1 LKYDLLIIGCGKIG
15 ECLIQ
20 GLLRKKNFLFK
31 KIKRINVL
39 EKNKKRCKFLKKK
52 YSNKITFIDN
62 NEIRVS
68 KKNFHFIFLSIKPKD
83 LNKNI
88 RNYQKFFNTET
99 IMYSLLAG
107 KKLSD
112 INSFFPNIKN
122 IFRVM
127 LNTPICLNEGT
138 IIYKNLRNKFSKT
151 DLFLLNLLGDT
162 YYIKDEKFFNILTAV
177 IGSGPAFFYFLVEAL
192 EKKTISSGLQKNLVE
207 KLIKKTFK
215 GTSELLNYSFDN
227 AESLRKKVTSK
238 GGTTEAAIR
247 SLEKNN
253 FKRLISNSV
262 NQAIK
267 ISKKL

>member
-1 LKYDLLIIGCGKIG
+1 MKYDLLIIGCGEIG

-20 GLLRKKNFLFK
+20 GLLRKKKFLFK
-31 KIKRINVL
+31 KINRINIL

-52 YSNKITFIDN
+52 YSNKITFIN
-62 NEIRVS
+62 NNVIRET
-68 KKNFHFIFLSIKPKD
+68 KKNFRFIFLSIKPKD

-88 RNYQKFFNTET
+88 RNYQKIFNSET
-99 IMYSLLAG
+99 VVYSLLAG

-138 IIYKNLRNKFSKT
+138 IVYKNFRNKFSKT
-151 DLFLLNLLGDT
+151 DLFLLNLLGEI
-162 YYIKDEKFFNILTAV
+162 YYLKDEKFFNILTAV

-192 EKKTISSGLQKNLVE
+192 EKKTISSGLQRNLVE
-207 KLIKKTFK
+207 KLIKNTFK
-215 GTSELLNYSFDN
+215 GTAELLNNSLDN
-227 AESLRKKVTSK
+227 AETLRKKVTSK

-247 SLEKNN
+247 NLEKNN
-253 FKRLISNSV
+253 FKGLISNSV

>member
-1 LKYDLLIIGCGKIG
+1 MKYDLLIIGCGEIG

-20 GLLRKKNFLFK
+20 GLLRKKKFLFK
-31 KIKRINVL
+31 KINRINIL

-52 YSNKITFIDN
+52 YSNKITFIN
-62 NEIRVS
+62 NNVIRET
-68 KKNFHFIFLSIKPKD
+68 KKNFRFIFNS
-83 LNKNI
+83 
-88 RNYQKFFNTET
+88 ET
-99 IMYSLLAG
+99 VVYSLLAG

-138 IIYKNLRNKFSKT
+138 IVYKNFRNKFSKT
-151 DLFLLNLLGDT
+151 DLFLLNLLGEI
-162 YYIKDEKFFNILTAV
+162 YYLKDEKFFNILTAV
-177 IGSGPAFFYFLVEAL
+177 VGSGPAFFYFLVEAL
-192 EKKTISSGLQKNLVE
+192 EKKTICSGLQRNLVE
-207 KLIKKTFK
+207 KLIKNTFK
-215 GTSELLNYSFDN
+215 GTAELLNNSLDN
-227 AESLRKKVTSK
+227 AETLRKKVTSK

-247 SLEKNN
+247 NLEKNN
-253 FKRLISNSV
+253 FKGLISNSV